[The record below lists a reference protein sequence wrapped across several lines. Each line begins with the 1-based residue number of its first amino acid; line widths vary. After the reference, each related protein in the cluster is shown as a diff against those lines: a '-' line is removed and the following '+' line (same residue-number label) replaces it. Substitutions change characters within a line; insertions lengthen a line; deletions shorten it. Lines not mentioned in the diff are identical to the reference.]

1 MALGPAA
8 LAMTSNA
15 TAICL
20 MLTKI
25 TAGER
30 ARHRAAHSTDTG
42 AIQSVGTVRPA
53 GLCPQAEW
61 IGTPSA
67 RMPGM
72 RTALLICAS
81 VAFLGA
87 CAERDFDLRGTLG
100 DGWPDEALFASVGA
114 DLPPSLIEN
123 GAFTFSDVPAGP
135 VDLRISAGEEE
146 IARIDL
152 RDIPGGA
159 TLSLDRIRFDR
170 KREFAFP
177 AAVQMDGADVVTVN
191 GIRHG
196 NAKTLTDRV
205 AATGAVLAISE
216 DADALIF
223 RPRSERL
230 PDLPVVITPATLVT
244 DGSGNVASLEQVS
257 AGDSVRVE
265 GRTDSGYL
273 FAERIT
279 LGGAPDEKSS
289 STPAGHPPG
298 GRGSMGTRTEVREQ
312 EQVQSPEPARVWNQQ
327 REQERK
333 YEKRDE
339 KEDKKK
345 AKRDEKR
352 SKERDEGRHGSERR
366 RVDIPKGHLPPP
378 GECRDWIPGL
388 PPGQQPP
395 PRQC

>member
-1 MALGPAA
+1 
-8 LAMTSNA
+8 
-15 TAICL
+15 
-20 MLTKI
+20 
-25 TAGER
+25 
-30 ARHRAAHSTDTG
+30 
-42 AIQSVGTVRPA
+42 
-53 GLCPQAEW
+53 
-61 IGTPSA
+61 
-67 RMPGM
+67 M

-100 DGWPDEALFASVGA
+100 DGWPDETLFASVGA

-123 GAFTFSDVPAGP
+123 GTFAFSDVPAGP
-135 VDLRISAGEEE
+135 VNVRISAGEEE

-177 AAVQMDGADVVTVN
+177 AAVQMDGADVVTIN
-191 GIRHG
+191 GIRRG
-196 NAKTLTDRV
+196 NAEVLPNRV
-205 AATGAVLAISE
+205 DVSGTVLAISE

-230 PDLPVVITPATLVT
+230 PDLPVVITPVTRVTEPSGDVATL
-244 DGSGNVASLEQVS
+244 ERVS

-273 FAERIT
+273 FAERIIV
-279 LGGAPDEKSS
+279 GGAPGEVSS
-289 STPAGHPPG
+289 LIPRDPSPEERGPG
-298 GRGSMGTRTEVREQ
+298 GRRTEVREQ
-312 EQVQSPEPARVWNQQ
+312 EQVQAPEPAQAS
-327 REQERK
+327 K
-333 YEKRDE
+333 HKKRDD

-345 AKRDEKR
+345 AKRNEKR
-352 SKERDEGRHGSERR
+352 RGSERQG
-366 RVDIPKGHLPPP
+366 VDIPKGHLPPP

-395 PRQC
+395 PRKC